1 MRLIALLVLLLG
13 CDDDVQPPPRADA
26 GAEVVDPYGDG
37 EVP

>member
-1 MRLIALLVLLLG
+1 MRLIALLVLLMG
-13 CDDDVQPPPRADA
+13 CDDDAPPPPQADA